1 MLFPFQGEISRSK
14 QKSELPEKDLNIQG
28 RKKEIDDI
36 VQVLSRERDKVVAG
50 VLVSGT
56 AGVGKSTVAIQAG
69 YRLKNEFEAIVRFC
83 SLGGAYKGR
92 SEENGALR
100 EILNVCVPGHQQG
113 SEYPKYV
120 LLNWCRRLDYELVLI
135 VDNAEDAIGD
145 RGDYTFLNLVS
156 DMRMC
161 SDCRIKFLVT
171 SRRSDIAGAVSNIQ
185 FVNICLGPLDVKES
199 IEVLKNGAHLT
210 SDTDTD
216 TEVKLREIAELC
228 ENIPLALRLAGPLLA
243 EESEYTFE
251 GLKKKLEQNPAKTL
265 GAEKM
270 MEIAF
275 EKLDDSL
282 KRALVR
288 LSVFPQS
295 FKRDAA
301 DAILGDNCAA
311 DLTNLKKRCLIQKQD
326 DRYLIH
332 LLIRSYA
339 KQVGKKEEF
348 CQILSDG
355 KHGFL
360 RHFLSLILS
369 NARKYWGKDTCKE
382 SFILFNEER
391 INLESTLR
399 EVAGQKEIQHC
410 SEMEAVMN
418 ECPQVAPY
426 IEYCVHFKLYDK
438 FLRGLLQLCKSQGKI
453 TKQVEILCL
462 LYHEKRKYSWNY
474 EHKLEDLILQAKELH
489 DGNLSHFERDRLS
502 EAFYLNHYGRYL
514 SEDRNEREQAQPLL
528 KQAISIYE
536 KELTINDST
545 FDIGRIIAQMGHN
558 AKYGER
564 RLEALQFYTNALRF
578 RSTHYG
584 RHFLT
589 AFAHKDLA
597 DYYLRIENF
606 SKAEE
611 SYLKAIQVL
620 DDIEMIGQKEV
631 LPVCRNFGM
640 CCEKRGNIDEA
651 RRVLE
656 MGRHVAANTIEGS
669 VKWKV
674 EINTYLALLL
684 YRNYPGEISTADEL
698 SREVFGMSKELK
710 MEKWRESTVLETF
723 YKRK

>member
-1 MLFPFQGEISRSK
+1 MNRSK

-69 YRLKNEFEAIVRFC
+69 HRLKNEFEAIVRFC
-83 SLGGAYKGR
+83 SLRGAYKGR
-92 SEENGALR
+92 SEDNGALR

-171 SRRSDIAGAVSNIQ
+171 SRRWDIAGAVSNIQ
-185 FVNICLGPLDVKES
+185 FVNMSLGPLDVKES
-199 IEVLKNGAHLT
+199 IEVLKNGAHLS
-210 SDTDTD
+210 SDTDTE

-301 DAILGDNCAA
+301 EAILGDNCAA

-360 RHFLSLILS
+360 RHFLSLILN
-369 NARKYWGKDTCKE
+369 NAKKYWGKDTCKE

-399 EVAGQKEIQHC
+399 EVGGQKEIQHC
-410 SEMEAVMN
+410 TEMEAAIN
-418 ECPQVAPY
+418 ECQQVAPY
-426 IEYCVHFKLYDK
+426 IEYCVHFQLYDK
-438 FLRGLLQLCKSQGKI
+438 FLRGLQFWHC
-453 TKQVEILCL
+453 TKV
-462 LYHEKRKYSWNY
+462 N
-474 EHKLEDLILQAKELH
+474 
-489 DGNLSHFERDRLS
+489 
-502 EAFYLNHYGRYL
+502 
-514 SEDRNEREQAQPLL
+514 
-528 KQAISIYE
+528 
-536 KELTINDST
+536 
-545 FDIGRIIAQMGHN
+545 
-558 AKYGER
+558 
-564 RLEALQFYTNALRF
+564 
-578 RSTHYG
+578 
-584 RHFLT
+584 
-589 AFAHKDLA
+589 
-597 DYYLRIENF
+597 
-606 SKAEE
+606 
-611 SYLKAIQVL
+611 
-620 DDIEMIGQKEV
+620 
-631 LPVCRNFGM
+631 
-640 CCEKRGNIDEA
+640 
-651 RRVLE
+651 
-656 MGRHVAANTIEGS
+656 
-669 VKWKV
+669 
-674 EINTYLALLL
+674 
-684 YRNYPGEISTADEL
+684 
-698 SREVFGMSKELK
+698 VF
-710 MEKWRESTVLETF
+710 
-723 YKRK
+723 

>member
-1 MLFPFQGEISRSK
+1 MLLLSVFLLLLFPFQGEVNRSK
-14 QKSELPEKDLNIQG
+14 QKSELPEKDLKIQG
-28 RKKEIDDI
+28 CKKEIDDI

-56 AGVGKSTVAIQAG
+56 AGAGKSTVAIQAG
-69 YRLKNEFEAIVRFC
+69 YRPKNDFEAIVRFC

-92 SEENGALR
+92 SEDNGDLR

-145 RGDYTFLNLVS
+145 PGDYTFLNLVS

-270 MEIAF
+270 MEM

-301 DAILGDNCAA
+301 EAILGDTCAA

-339 KQVGKKEEF
+339 KQVGKQEEF
-348 CQILSDG
+348 CQILSILSDG
-355 KHGFL
+355 KHFFL

-369 NARKYWGKDTCKE
+369 NAEKYWGKDTCKE
-382 SFILFNEER
+382 SFTLFNEER

-399 EVAGQKEIQHC
+399 EIADQKEIQHC

-418 ECPQVAPY
+418 ECQQVAPY
-426 IEYCVHFKLYDK
+426 IEYCVHFQLYDK
-438 FLRGLLQLCKSQGKI
+438 FLRGLLQLCQSQGKI

-474 EHKLEDLILQAKELH
+474 EQKLEDLILQAKELH

-502 EAFYLNHYGRYL
+502 EALYLNHYGRYL

-528 KQAISIYE
+528 ILAISIYE

-545 FDIGRIIAQMGHN
+545 FDIGRINAQMGHN

-564 RLEALQFYTNALRF
+564 RQEVLQFYTNALRF
-578 RSTHYG
+578 RSAHNG
-584 RHFLT
+584 KHLLT
-589 AFAHKDLA
+589 TFAHKDLA

-631 LPVCRNFGM
+631 LPVYRNFGM
-640 CCEKRGNIDEA
+640 CWNIDEA

-656 MGRHVAANTIEGS
+656 MGRHVAINTI
-669 VKWKV
+669 
-674 EINTYLALLL
+674 
-684 YRNYPGEISTADEL
+684 
-698 SREVFGMSKELK
+698 
-710 MEKWRESTVLETF
+710 
-723 YKRK
+723 

>member
-1 MLFPFQGEISRSK
+1 MLFPFQGEINRSK
-14 QKSELPEKDLNIQG
+14 QKSELPEKDVNIQG

-135 VDNAEDAIGD
+135 VDNAEDAVGD

-171 SRRSDIAGAVSNIQ
+171 SRRWDIAGAVSNIQ
-185 FVNICLGPLDVKES
+185 FVNMSLGPLDVKES
-199 IEVLKNGAHLT
+199 IEVLKNGAHLS
-210 SDTDTD
+210 SDTDTE

-301 DAILGDNCAA
+301 EAILGDTCAA

-360 RHFLSLILS
+360 RHFLSLILN
-369 NARKYWGKDTCKE
+369 NAKKYWGKDTCKE

-399 EVAGQKEIQHC
+399 EVAGQKEIQDC

-418 ECPQVAPY
+418 ECQQVAPY
-426 IEYCVHFKLYDK
+426 IEYCVHFQLYDK
-438 FLRGLLQLCKSQGKI
+438 FLRGLQFWHC
-453 TKQVEILCL
+453 TKV
-462 LYHEKRKYSWNY
+462 N
-474 EHKLEDLILQAKELH
+474 
-489 DGNLSHFERDRLS
+489 
-502 EAFYLNHYGRYL
+502 
-514 SEDRNEREQAQPLL
+514 
-528 KQAISIYE
+528 
-536 KELTINDST
+536 
-545 FDIGRIIAQMGHN
+545 
-558 AKYGER
+558 
-564 RLEALQFYTNALRF
+564 
-578 RSTHYG
+578 
-584 RHFLT
+584 
-589 AFAHKDLA
+589 
-597 DYYLRIENF
+597 
-606 SKAEE
+606 
-611 SYLKAIQVL
+611 
-620 DDIEMIGQKEV
+620 
-631 LPVCRNFGM
+631 
-640 CCEKRGNIDEA
+640 
-651 RRVLE
+651 
-656 MGRHVAANTIEGS
+656 
-669 VKWKV
+669 
-674 EINTYLALLL
+674 
-684 YRNYPGEISTADEL
+684 
-698 SREVFGMSKELK
+698 VF
-710 MEKWRESTVLETF
+710 
-723 YKRK
+723 

>member
-1 MLFPFQGEISRSK
+1 MNRSK

-69 YRLKNEFEAIVRFC
+69 HRLKNEFEAIVRFC
-83 SLGGAYKGR
+83 SLRGAYKGR
-92 SEENGALR
+92 SEDNGALR

-135 VDNAEDAIGD
+135 VDNAEDVIGD

-161 SDCRIKFLVT
+161 SDCKIKFLVT

-301 DAILGDNCAA
+301 EAILGDTCAA

-326 DRYLIH
+326 DRNLIH
-332 LLIRSYA
+332 FLIRSYA
-339 KQVGKKEEF
+339 KQVGKEEEF

-360 RHFLSLILS
+360 RHFLSLILR
-369 NARKYWGKDTCKE
+369 NAKKYWGKDTCKQ

-391 INLESTLR
+391 INLESTMR
-399 EVAGQKEIQHC
+399 EIAGQKEIQHC
-410 SEMEAVMN
+410 SCEMEAVMN
-418 ECPQVAPY
+418 ECQQVAPY
-426 IEYCVHFKLYDK
+426 IEYCVHFQLYDK
-438 FLRGLLQLCKSQGKI
+438 FLRGLLQLCRSQGKI

-474 EHKLEDLILQAKELH
+474 EHKLEDLH

-502 EAFYLNHYGRYL
+502 EALYLNHYGRYL
-514 SEDRNEREQAQPLL
+514 SEDRNEREQAKPLL
-528 KQAISIYE
+528 KQATSIYE
-536 KELTINDST
+536 KELTINDSI

-564 RLEALQFYTNALRF
+564 CQEALQFYTNALRF
-578 RSTHYG
+578 CSSHYG
-584 RHFLT
+584 KHFLT
-589 AFAHKDLA
+589 TFAHRDLA

-606 SKAEE
+606 RKAEKAT
-611 SYLKAIQVL
+611 LKQFKFL
-620 DDIEMIGQKEV
+620 
-631 LPVCRNFGM
+631 
-640 CCEKRGNIDEA
+640 
-651 RRVLE
+651 
-656 MGRHVAANTIEGS
+656 TI
-669 VKWKV
+669 
-674 EINTYLALLL
+674 L
-684 YRNYPGEISTADEL
+684 R
-698 SREVFGMSKELK
+698 
-710 MEKWRESTVLETF
+710 
-723 YKRK
+723 